1 MEEKLFWVIEAMNEG
16 NATNSIMD
24 LNHMLYVIA
33 GAKTLC
39 SILYSSGYNQIK
51 AVGVQ
56 WSPPQL
62 Y

>member
-1 MEEKLFWVIEAMNEG
+1 MNEG

-24 LNHMLYVIA
+24 LNHALYVIA
-33 GAKTLC
+33 GAKAHC
-39 SILYSSGYNQIK
+39 STLYSSGNNQIK